1 MNISV
6 LVPCYNESEKIFE
19 LVQLIH
25 NLKRTLGK
33 DGIHLDFLLVDNGCT
48 DDTFHRFEILKSTHA
63 TCCSSQILRVSENI
77 GYGFGVKTALLQS
90 VGKNVCILPADGKY
104 ELLDIVHLL
113 RLYFTTFNEGLLLKG
128 LRSKRN
134 DPKSIQV
141 LSFFYSKLVNL
152 LTGVRVKDINGLPK
166 IFHNGFTSHEIG
178 LMSNTA
184 CLDATLLYLWSRKG
198 GNFKEHALEFTQNTE
213 GKTSWS
219 GKRTVT
225 ALKMFR
231 ELVLSSRSIRID
243 L

>member
-6 LVPCYNESEKIFE
+6 LVPCYNESEKILE

-25 NLKRTLGK
+25 NLKLILEK
-33 DGIHLDFLLVDNGCT
+33 DDIHLDFFLVDNGCT
-48 DDTFHRFEILKSTHA
+48 DDTFHRFGALESGHI
-63 TCCSSQILRVSENI
+63 TCCQIQILRVSKNI
-77 GYGFGVKTALLQS
+77 GYGFGVKTALLQTL
-90 VGKNVCILPADGKY
+90 GRNVCILPADGKY
-104 ELLDIVHLL
+104 ELLDIVYVL
-113 RLYFTTFNEGLLLKG
+113 RLYSTTVYEGLLLKG

-134 DPKSIQV
+134 DPRLIQI
-141 LSFFYSKLVNL
+141 LSLFYSILVNL
-152 LTGVRVKDINGLPK
+152 LTGVRVKDVNGLPK
-166 IFHNGFTSHEIG
+166 IFHNGFKSNEID

-198 GNFKEHALEFTQNTE
+198 GSFKEHNLKFTQDIA
-213 GKTSWS
+213 GKASWS

-231 ELVLSSRSIRID
+231 ELVISSRRIRID

>member
-19 LVQLIH
+19 LVQLLH
-25 NLKRTLGK
+25 NLKWTLER
-33 DGIHLDFLLVDNGCT
+33 DDIHLDCLLVDNGCT
-48 DDTFHRFEILKSTHA
+48 DETFHRFETLSFAHVA
-63 TCCSSQILRVSENI
+63 CCSFQILRVSENI

-90 VGKNVCILPADGKY
+90 MGKKVCILPADGKY
-104 ELLDIVHLL
+104 ELLDIVYLL
-113 RLYFTTFNEGLLLKG
+113 RRYFTTFNEKLLLKG

-134 DPKSIQV
+134 DPKLIQI

-198 GNFKEHALEFTQNTE
+198 GASKSTL
-213 GKTSWS
+213 
-219 GKRTVT
+219 
-225 ALKMFR
+225 
-231 ELVLSSRSIRID
+231 
-243 L
+243 